1 MDDEALHDIA
11 AGCQYRPEEYAVMA
25 RELLA
30 LRRADAVK
38 QALIEAATRWRY
50 AAAHV
55 TVHAVGGHDQ
65 LIEDEYS
72 GAACALCRALDRAA
86 NHASPAPAEAAAPM
100 REGGAELTMEEC
112 AADIIG
118 MWDRND
124 VGVGDITMQVNL
136 AAEFRRLEA
145 HVRAECEA
153 ERERLLAMN
162 ARRVELVRETDD
174 ALAKAEAEVERLN
187 GYVQRLTTQRDAAR
201 RERDAAT
208 AQQTQAAG
216 EPLEGGDKRHRL
228 LMRACEDLD
237 AFHANEVGPLVPIE
251 SIAAYLATRPDAAGA
266 L

>member
-65 LIEDEYS
+65 RIEDEYS

-100 REGGAELTMEEC
+100 REGGAETIPRGEGWRVTAPWRIGFGPHDGDALG
-112 AADIIG
+112 AAVENAI
-118 MWDRND
+118 R
-124 VGVGDITMQVNL
+124 
-136 AAEFRRLEA
+136 AAEAR
-145 HVRAECEA
+145 VRAECWPETEKA
-153 ERERLLAMN
+153 MRER
-162 ARRVELVRETDD
+162 D
-174 ALAKAEAEVERLN
+174 AAEKEVERLN

-208 AQQTQAAG
+208 AQQTRAAGVGKAAECQAARTA
-216 EPLEGGDKRHRL
+216 L
-228 LMRACEDLD
+228 ACELSALRDGGEGYSVVRALD
-237 AFHANEVGPLVPIE
+237 
-251 SIAAYLATRPDAAGA
+251 AYLATRPGAAA
-266 L
+266 IMSTTPEETR